1 MLHVIFARV
10 KANVGEGFFLSTQ
23 KSSSE
28 AIISIKRPCNDKNVP
43 PWLLV
48 QPPQK
53 RNSINRQQIKTAYH
67 SSPLCWLHH
76 GTMMLISK
84 CLTFLRPQARRLIT
98 NGHTW
103 RNLDNFPK
111 SSYLIMYFMCA
122 LAMQG
127 SFIFRGHKYVCS
139 IYDKA

>member
-10 KANVGEGFFLSTQ
+10 KANVWWVFFFKTQ
-23 KSSSE
+23 KSSFK
-28 AIISIKRPCNDKNVP
+28 AIISIKRPYNNKKEP

-84 CLTFLRPQARRLIT
+84 CLTFLWPRALRLIT

-103 RNLDNFPK
+103 GNLDTFPK
-111 SSYLIMYFMCA
+111 SSYLIMYFMRA
-122 LAMQG
+122 IAMQG